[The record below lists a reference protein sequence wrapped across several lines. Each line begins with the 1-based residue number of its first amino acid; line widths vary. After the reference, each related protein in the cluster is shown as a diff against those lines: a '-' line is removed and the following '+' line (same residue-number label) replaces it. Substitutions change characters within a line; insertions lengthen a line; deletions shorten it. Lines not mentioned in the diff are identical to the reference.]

1 MKTHDSLIIKIL
13 IKNDKILTNS
23 IRKINNGK
31 YPNILEY
38 LNSRYDDSDC
48 MTETIR
54 RIEYKLE
61 ERPVCKWCGGHVS
74 FNGYHKGSMHYSACC
89 CSSCHAK
96 YTKDKRF
103 ETNIKK
109 YGRKNF
115 GSAEKVKEYWINNYG
130 VDNPAKTDF
139 VKRKMR
145 ETNLRK
151 YGFNCSSKSEI
162 VKEKS
167 KQTCLK
173 RYGVEYSFQSK
184 EMREKSKK
192 TLMSNYGVEYPIQSE
207 IIKEK
212 IKNTMLERYDGENT
226 FVSYVLTVK
235 CKESMMRKYG
245 VTYSMQIPKN
255 REYMSYLMSSYEM
268 QRRRYNTMKKNHTFN
283 SSSTEEELFIY
294 IKSKFPTV
302 VRQYKDK
309 ERYPYFC
316 DFYIPELDY
325 FIELQGYYT
334 HGKHPFNPNS
344 EEDLQL
350 IEQYKERYG
359 PECQAITIWSIK
371 DVEKRECAK
380 RNNLNF
386 KEVWSLEDGKNFV
399 NDLYKVYINSDNEQK
414 IKNGI

>member
-1 MKTHDSLIIKIL
+1 MKTHDSLIIRIL
-13 IKNDKILTNS
+13 IKDDKILTNS
-23 IRKINNGK
+23 VRKINNGK

-38 LNSRYDDSDC
+38 LNSRYNDSDC

-54 RIEYKLE
+54 RIKYKLE

-115 GSAEKVKEYWINNYG
+115 GSAEKVKEYWISHYG

-139 VKRKMR
+139 VKKKMR

-162 VKEKS
+162 VKEKT

-173 RYGVEYSFQSK
+173 RYGVEYAGQIEEAK
-184 EMREKSKK
+184 EKSKK
-192 TLMSNYGVEYPIQSE
+192 TCLEKYGSEYYIGSKDCLEKTIKFSKQNYNVDWFTKSEEIKNKAKKTMLRRYGVE
-207 IIKEK
+207 
-212 IKNTMLERYDGENT
+212 
-226 FVSYVLTVK
+226 
-235 CKESMMRKYG
+235 
-245 VTYSMQIPKN
+245 YSMQIPKN
-255 REYMSYLMSSYEM
+255 KEYMSYLMSSYEM
-268 QRRRYNTMKKNHTFN
+268 QERRYNTMKRNHTFN
-283 SSSTEEELFIY
+283 SSSTEEELFLY
-294 IKSKFPTV
+294 IKSRFPKV

-309 ERYPYFC
+309 NRYPYFC

-334 HGKHPFNPNS
+334 HGKHPFDPNS
-344 EEDLQL
+344 NEDLQL
-350 IEQYKERYG
+350 IEYYKKKYG
-359 PECQAITIWSIK
+359 EDCQPITIWSIK

-399 NDLYKVYINSDNEQK
+399 NDLYSVYINIDNKQK
-414 IKNGI
+414 

>member
-13 IKNDKILTNS
+13 IKDDKILTNS
-23 IRKINNGK
+23 IRKINKGK

-38 LNSRYDDSDC
+38 LNSRYNDSDC

-115 GSAEKVKEYWINNYG
+115 GSAEKVKEYWISHYG

-139 VKRKMR
+139 VKKKMR

-162 VKEKS
+162 VKEKT

-173 RYGVEYSFQSK
+173 RYGVEYAGQIEEAK
-184 EMREKSKK
+184 EKSKK
-192 TLMSNYGVEYPIQSE
+192 TCLEKYGSEYYIGSKDCLEKTIEFSKQNYNVDWFTKSEEIKNKAKKTMLRRYGVE
-207 IIKEK
+207 
-212 IKNTMLERYDGENT
+212 
-226 FVSYVLTVK
+226 
-235 CKESMMRKYG
+235 
-245 VTYSMQIPKN
+245 YSMQIPKN
-255 REYMSYLMSSYEM
+255 KEYMSYLMSSYEM
-268 QRRRYNTMKKNHTFN
+268 QERRYNTMKRNHTFN
-283 SSSTEEELFIY
+283 SSSTEEEFFLY
-294 IKSKFPTV
+294 IKSRFPTV

-309 ERYPYFC
+309 NRYPYFC

-334 HGKHPFNPNS
+334 HGKHPFDPNS
-344 EEDLQL
+344 NEDLQL
-350 IEQYKERYG
+350 IEYYKKKYG
-359 PECQAITIWSIK
+359 EDCQPITIWSIK

-399 NDLYKVYINSDNEQK
+399 NDLYSVYINTDNKQK
-414 IKNGI
+414 

>member
-13 IKNDKILTNS
+13 IKDNKILTNS
-23 IRKINNGK
+23 IRKINKGK

-54 RIEYKLE
+54 RIKYKLE

-115 GSAEKVKEYWINNYG
+115 GSAEKVKEYWINHYG

-139 VKRKMR
+139 VKKKMR

-173 RYGVEYSFQSK
+173 RYGVEYPGQIEEAK
-184 EMREKSKK
+184 EKSKK
-192 TLMSNYGVEYPIQSE
+192 TCLEKYGSEYYIGSKDCLEKTIEFSKQNYNVDWFTKS
-207 IIKEK
+207 EK
-212 IKNTMLERYDGENT
+212 IKNKAKETMLR
-226 FVSYVLTVK
+226 
-235 CKESMMRKYG
+235 RYG
-245 VTYSMQIPKN
+245 VEYSMQIPKN
-255 REYMSYLMSSYEM
+255 KEYMSYLMSSYEM
-268 QRRRYNTMKKNHTFN
+268 QERRYNTMKRNHTFN
-283 SSSTEEELFIY
+283 SSSTEEELFLY
-294 IKSKFPTV
+294 IKSRFPTV

-309 ERYPYFC
+309 NRYPYFC

-344 EEDLQL
+344 NEDLQL
-350 IEQYKERYG
+350 IEYYKKKYG
-359 PECQAITIWSIK
+359 EDCQPITIWSIK
-371 DVEKRECAK
+371 DVEKRDCAK
-380 RNNLNF
+380 RNHLNF

-399 NDLYKVYINSDNEQK
+399 NDLYSVYINIDNKQK
-414 IKNGI
+414 

>member
-1 MKTHDSLIIKIL
+1 MKTHDSLIIRIL
-13 IKNDKILTNS
+13 IKDDKILTNS
-23 IRKINNGK
+23 VRKINNGK

-38 LNSRYDDSDC
+38 LNSRYNDSDC

-115 GSAEKVKEYWINNYG
+115 GSAEKVKEYWISHYG

-139 VKRKMR
+139 VKKKMR

-162 VKEKS
+162 VKEKT

-173 RYGVEYSFQSK
+173 RYGVEYTGQIEEAK
-184 EMREKSKK
+184 EKSKK
-192 TLMSNYGVEYPIQSE
+192 TCLEKYGSEYYIGSKDCLEKTIEFSRQNYNVDWFTKSEEIKNKAKETMLRRYGVE
-207 IIKEK
+207 
-212 IKNTMLERYDGENT
+212 
-226 FVSYVLTVK
+226 
-235 CKESMMRKYG
+235 
-245 VTYSMQIPKN
+245 YSMQIPKN
-255 REYMSYLMSSYEM
+255 KEYMSYLMSSYEM
-268 QRRRYNTMKKNHTFN
+268 QERRYNAMKRNHTFN
-283 SSSTEEELFIY
+283 SSSAEEELFLY
-294 IKSKFPTV
+294 IESRFPKV

-309 ERYPYFC
+309 NRYPYFC

-334 HGKHPFNPNS
+334 HGKHPFDPNS
-344 EEDLQL
+344 NEDLQL
-350 IEQYKERYG
+350 IEYYKKKYG
-359 PECQAITIWSIK
+359 EDCQPITIWSIK
-371 DVEKRECAK
+371 DVEKRDCAK
-380 RNNLNF
+380 KHNLNF

-399 NDLYKVYINSDNEQK
+399 NDLYSVYINIDNKQK
-414 IKNGI
+414 

>member
-115 GSAEKVKEYWINNYG
+115 GSAEKVKEYWISHYG

-139 VKRKMR
+139 VKKKMR

-162 VKEKS
+162 VKEKT

-173 RYGVEYSFQSK
+173 RYGVEYTGQIEEVK
-184 EMREKSKK
+184 EKSKK
-192 TLMSNYGVEYPIQSE
+192 TCLEKYGAEYYIGSKDCLEKTIKFSRQNYNVDWFTKSEEIKNKAKKTMLRRYGVE
-207 IIKEK
+207 
-212 IKNTMLERYDGENT
+212 
-226 FVSYVLTVK
+226 
-235 CKESMMRKYG
+235 
-245 VTYSMQIPKN
+245 YSMQIPKN
-255 REYMSYLMSSYEM
+255 KEYMSYLMSSYEM
-268 QRRRYNTMKKNHTFN
+268 QERRYNTMKRNHTFN
-283 SSSTEEELFIY
+283 SSSTEEELFLY
-294 IKSKFPTV
+294 IKSRFPTV

-309 ERYPYFC
+309 NRYPYFC

-344 EEDLQL
+344 NEDLQL
-350 IEQYKERYG
+350 IEYYKKKYG
-359 PECQAITIWSIK
+359 EDCQPITIWSIK
-371 DVEKRECAK
+371 DVEKRDCAK
-380 RNNLNF
+380 RNHLNF

-399 NDLYKVYINSDNEQK
+399 NDLYSVYINIDNKQK
-414 IKNGI
+414 

>member
-1 MKTHDSLIIKIL
+1 MKTHDNLIVKIL

-23 IRKINNGK
+23 IRKINKGK

-130 VDNPAKTDF
+130 VDNPAKADF

-162 VKEKS
+162 VKEKV

-173 RYGVEYSFQSK
+173 RYGVEYAGQIEEAK
-184 EMREKSKK
+184 EKSKK
-192 TLMSNYGVEYPIQSE
+192 TCLEKYGSEYYIGSKDCLEKTIEFSKQNYNVDWFTKS
-207 IIKEK
+207 EK
-212 IKNTMLERYDGENT
+212 IKNKAKETMLR
-226 FVSYVLTVK
+226 
-235 CKESMMRKYG
+235 RYG
-245 VTYSMQIPKN
+245 VEYSMQIPKN
-255 REYMSYLMSSYEM
+255 KEYMSYLMSSYEM
-268 QRRRYNTMKKNHTFN
+268 QERRYNTMKRNHTFN
-283 SSSTEEELFIY
+283 SSSTEEELFLY
-294 IKSKFPTV
+294 IKSRFPKV
-302 VRQYKDK
+302 IRQYKDK
-309 ERYPYFC
+309 NRYPYFC

-344 EEDLQL
+344 NEDLQL
-350 IEQYKERYG
+350 IEYYKKKYG
-359 PECQAITIWSIK
+359 EDCQPITIWSIK
-371 DVEKRECAK
+371 DVEKRNCAK
-380 RNNLNF
+380 RNHLNF

-399 NDLYKVYINSDNEQK
+399 NDLYSVYINIDNKQK
-414 IKNGI
+414 

>member
-1 MKTHDSLIIKIL
+1 MKTHDNLIVKIL

-38 LNSRYDDSDC
+38 LNSRYNDSDC

-54 RIEYKLE
+54 RIQYKLE
-61 ERPVCKWCGGHVS
+61 ERPVCKFCGGHVS

-115 GSAEKVKEYWINNYG
+115 GSAEKVKEYWINHYG
-130 VDNPAKTDF
+130 VDNPAKVDF
-139 VKRKMR
+139 VKKKMR
-145 ETNLRK
+145 ETNLKK

-162 VKEKS
+162 VKEKI

-173 RYGVEYSFQSK
+173 RYGVEYTGQIEEAK
-184 EMREKSKK
+184 EKSKK
-192 TLMSNYGVEYPIQSE
+192 TCLEKYGSEYYIGSKDRLEKTIEFSKQNYNVDWFTKSEEIKNKAKKTMLRRYGVE
-207 IIKEK
+207 
-212 IKNTMLERYDGENT
+212 
-226 FVSYVLTVK
+226 
-235 CKESMMRKYG
+235 
-245 VTYSMQIPKN
+245 YSMQIPKN
-255 REYMSYLMSSYEM
+255 KEYMSYLMSSYEM
-268 QRRRYNTMKKNHTFN
+268 QERRYNTMKRNHTFN
-283 SSSTEEELFIY
+283 SSSTEEELFLY
-294 IKSKFPTV
+294 IKSRFPKV

-309 ERYPYFC
+309 NRYPYFC

-334 HGKHPFNPNS
+334 HGKHPFDPNS
-344 EEDLQL
+344 NEDLQL
-350 IEQYKERYG
+350 IEYYKKKYG
-359 PECQAITIWSIK
+359 EDCQPITIWSIK

-386 KEVWSLEDGKNFV
+386 KEVWSVEDGKNFV
-399 NDLYKVYINSDNEQK
+399 NDLYDVYINNDNKQK
-414 IKNGI
+414 

>member
-1 MKTHDSLIIKIL
+1 MKTHDSLITRIL

-23 IRKINNGK
+23 IRKINKGK

-115 GSAEKVKEYWINNYG
+115 GSAEKVKEYWISHYG

-139 VKRKMR
+139 VKKKMR

-162 VKEKS
+162 VKEKV

-173 RYGVEYSFQSK
+173 RYGVEYAGQIEEAK
-184 EMREKSKK
+184 EKSKK
-192 TLMSNYGVEYPIQSE
+192 TCLEKYGSKYYIGSKDCLEKTIEFSRKNYNVDWFTKSEEIKNKAKETMLRRYGVE
-207 IIKEK
+207 
-212 IKNTMLERYDGENT
+212 
-226 FVSYVLTVK
+226 
-235 CKESMMRKYG
+235 
-245 VTYSMQIPKN
+245 YSMQIPKN

-268 QRRRYNTMKKNHTFN
+268 QERRYNTMKRNHTFN
-283 SSSTEEELFIY
+283 SSSTEEELFLY
-294 IKSKFPTV
+294 IKSRFPTV

-309 ERYPYFC
+309 NRYPYFC

-325 FIELQGYYT
+325 FIEFQGYYT
-334 HGKHPFNPNS
+334 HGKHPFDPNS
-344 EEDLQL
+344 DEDLQL
-350 IEQYKERYG
+350 IEYYKKKYG
-359 PECQAITIWSIK
+359 EDCQPITIWSIK
-371 DVEKRECAK
+371 DVEKRDCAK
-380 RNNLNF
+380 EHNLNF

-399 NDLYKVYINSDNEQK
+399 NDLYDVYINIDNKQK
-414 IKNGI
+414 

>member
-1 MKTHDSLIIKIL
+1 MKTHDNLIVKIL

-23 IRKINNGK
+23 IRKINKGK

-38 LNSRYDDSDC
+38 LNSRYNDSDC

-54 RIEYKLE
+54 RIQYKLE
-61 ERPVCKWCGGHVS
+61 ERPVCKFCGGHVS

-115 GSAEKVKEYWINNYG
+115 GSAEKVKEYWISHYG

-139 VKRKMR
+139 VKKKMR

-162 VKEKS
+162 VKEKI

-173 RYGVEYSFQSK
+173 RYGVEYTGQIEEAK
-184 EMREKSKK
+184 EKSKK
-192 TLMSNYGVEYPIQSE
+192 TCLEKYGSEYYIGSKDRLEKTIEFSKQNYNVDWFTKSEEIKNKAKETMLRRYGVE
-207 IIKEK
+207 
-212 IKNTMLERYDGENT
+212 
-226 FVSYVLTVK
+226 
-235 CKESMMRKYG
+235 
-245 VTYSMQIPKN
+245 YSMQIPKN
-255 REYMSYLMSSYEM
+255 KEYMSYLMSSYEM
-268 QRRRYNTMKKNHTFN
+268 QERRYNTMKRNHTFN
-283 SSSTEEELFIY
+283 SSSTEEELFLY
-294 IKSKFPTV
+294 IKSRFPKV
-302 VRQYKDK
+302 VRQYKNK
-309 ERYPYFC
+309 NRYPYFC

-334 HGKHPFNPNS
+334 HGKHPFDPNS
-344 EEDLQL
+344 DEDLQL
-350 IEQYKERYG
+350 IEYYKKKYG
-359 PECQAITIWSIK
+359 EDCQPITIWTIK
-371 DVEKRECAK
+371 DVEKRDCAK

-399 NDLYKVYINSDNEQK
+399 NDLYDVYINIDNKQK
-414 IKNGI
+414 

>member
-13 IKNDKILTNS
+13 IKDDKILTNS
-23 IRKINNGK
+23 IRKINKGK

-38 LNSRYDDSDC
+38 LNSRYNDSDC

-74 FNGYHKGSMHYSACC
+74 FNGYHKGSIHYSACC

-115 GSAEKVKEYWINNYG
+115 GSAEKVKEYWISHYG

-139 VKRKMR
+139 VKKKMR

-162 VKEKS
+162 VKEKI

-173 RYGVEYSFQSK
+173 RYGVEYAGQIEEAK
-184 EMREKSKK
+184 EKSKK
-192 TLMSNYGVEYPIQSE
+192 TCLEKYGSEYYIGSKDCLEKTIEFSKQNYNVDWFTKSEEIKNKAKETMLKRYGVE
-207 IIKEK
+207 
-212 IKNTMLERYDGENT
+212 
-226 FVSYVLTVK
+226 
-235 CKESMMRKYG
+235 
-245 VTYSMQIPKN
+245 YSMQIPKN
-255 REYMSYLMSSYEM
+255 KEYMSYLMSSYEM
-268 QRRRYNTMKKNHTFN
+268 QERRYNTMKRNHTFN
-283 SSSTEEELFIY
+283 SSSIEEEFFLY
-294 IKSKFPTV
+294 IKSRFPKV
-302 VRQYKDK
+302 IRQYKDK
-309 ERYPYFC
+309 NRYPYFC

-334 HGKHPFNPNS
+334 HGNHPFDPNS
-344 EEDLQL
+344 NEDLQL
-350 IEQYKERYG
+350 IEYYKKKYG
-359 PECQAITIWSIK
+359 EDCQPITIWSIK
-371 DVEKRECAK
+371 DVEKRNCAK
-380 RNNLNF
+380 SNHLNF
-386 KEVWSLEDGKNFV
+386 KEVWSVEDGKNFV
-399 NDLYKVYINSDNEQK
+399 NDLYSVYINIDNKQK
-414 IKNGI
+414 

>member
-1 MKTHDSLIIKIL
+1 MKTHDNLIVKIL

-23 IRKINNGK
+23 IRKINKGK

-115 GSAEKVKEYWINNYG
+115 GSAEKVKEYWINHYG

-139 VKRKMR
+139 VKKKMR
-145 ETNLRK
+145 ETNLKK

-162 VKEKS
+162 VKEKI

-173 RYGVEYSFQSK
+173 RYGVEYTGQIEEAK
-184 EMREKSKK
+184 EKSKK
-192 TLMSNYGVEYPIQSE
+192 TCLEKYGSEYYIGSKDCLEKTIEFSKQNYNVDWFTKSEEIKNKAKETMLRRYGVE
-207 IIKEK
+207 
-212 IKNTMLERYDGENT
+212 
-226 FVSYVLTVK
+226 
-235 CKESMMRKYG
+235 
-245 VTYSMQIPKN
+245 YSMQIPKN
-255 REYMSYLMSSYEM
+255 KEYMSYLMSSYEM
-268 QRRRYNTMKKNHTFN
+268 QERRYDAMKRNHTFN
-283 SSSTEEELFIY
+283 SSSTEEELFLY

-309 ERYPYFC
+309 NRYPYFC

-334 HGKHPFNPNS
+334 HGKHPFDPNS
-344 EEDLQL
+344 NEDLQL
-350 IEQYKERYG
+350 IEYYKKKYG
-359 PECQAITIWSIK
+359 EDCQPITIWSIK
-371 DVEKRECAK
+371 DVEKRDCAK

-386 KEVWSLEDGKNFV
+386 KEVWSVEDGKNFV
-399 NDLYKVYINSDNEQK
+399 NDLYDVYINNDNKQK
-414 IKNGI
+414 

>member
-1 MKTHDSLIIKIL
+1 MKTHDNLIVKIL

-23 IRKINNGK
+23 IRKINKGK

-115 GSAEKVKEYWINNYG
+115 GSAEKVKEYWINHYG

-139 VKRKMR
+139 VKKKMR
-145 ETNLRK
+145 ETNLKK

-162 VKEKS
+162 VKEKI

-173 RYGVEYSFQSK
+173 RYGVEYTGQIEEAK
-184 EMREKSKK
+184 EKSKK
-192 TLMSNYGVEYPIQSE
+192 TCLEKYGSEYYIGSKDCLEKTIEFSKQNYNVDWFTKSEEIKNKAKETMLRRYGVE
-207 IIKEK
+207 
-212 IKNTMLERYDGENT
+212 
-226 FVSYVLTVK
+226 
-235 CKESMMRKYG
+235 
-245 VTYSMQIPKN
+245 YSMQIPKN
-255 REYMSYLMSSYEM
+255 KEYMSYLMSSYEM
-268 QRRRYNTMKKNHTFN
+268 QERRYNTMKRNHTFN
-283 SSSTEEELFIY
+283 SSSTEEELFLY

-309 ERYPYFC
+309 NRYPYFC

-334 HGKHPFNPNS
+334 HGKHPFDPNS
-344 EEDLQL
+344 NEDLQL
-350 IEQYKERYG
+350 IEYYKKKYG
-359 PECQAITIWSIK
+359 EDCQPITIWSIK
-371 DVEKRECAK
+371 DVEKRDCAK

-386 KEVWSLEDGKNFV
+386 KEVWSVEDGKNFV
-399 NDLYKVYINSDNEQK
+399 NDLYDVYINNDNKQK
-414 IKNGI
+414 

>member
-23 IRKINNGK
+23 IRKINKGK

-54 RIEYKLE
+54 RIKYKLE

-74 FNGYHKGSMHYSACC
+74 FNGYHKGSMYYSACC

-96 YTKDKRF
+96 YIKDKRF

-139 VKRKMR
+139 VKKKMR

-173 RYGVEYSFQSK
+173 RYGVEYPGQIEEAK
-184 EMREKSKK
+184 EKSKK
-192 TLMSNYGVEYPIQSE
+192 TCLEKYGSEYYIGSKDCLEKTIEFSKQNYNVDWFTKS
-207 IIKEK
+207 EK
-212 IKNTMLERYDGENT
+212 IKNKAKETMLR
-226 FVSYVLTVK
+226 
-235 CKESMMRKYG
+235 RYG
-245 VTYSMQIPKN
+245 VEYSMQIPKN
-255 REYMSYLMSSYEM
+255 KEYMSYLMSSYEM
-268 QRRRYNTMKKNHTFN
+268 QERRYNTMKRNHTFN
-283 SSSTEEELFIY
+283 SSSTEEELFLY
-294 IKSKFPTV
+294 IKSRFPTV

-309 ERYPYFC
+309 NRYPYFC

-344 EEDLQL
+344 NEDLQL
-350 IEQYKERYG
+350 IEYYKKKYG
-359 PECQAITIWSIK
+359 EDCQPITIWSIK
-371 DVEKRECAK
+371 DVEKRDCAK
-380 RNNLNF
+380 RNHLNF

-399 NDLYKVYINSDNEQK
+399 NDLYSVYINIDNKQK
-414 IKNGI
+414 

>member
-54 RIEYKLE
+54 RIQYKLE

-115 GSAEKVKEYWINNYG
+115 GSAEKVKEYWISHYG

-139 VKRKMR
+139 VKKKMR

-162 VKEKS
+162 VKEKT

-173 RYGVEYSFQSK
+173 RYGVEYTGQIEEAK
-184 EMREKSKK
+184 EKSKK
-192 TLMSNYGVEYPIQSE
+192 TCLEKYGSEYYIGSKDCLEKTIEFSKQNYNVDWFTKSEEIKNKAKKTMLRRYGVE
-207 IIKEK
+207 
-212 IKNTMLERYDGENT
+212 
-226 FVSYVLTVK
+226 
-235 CKESMMRKYG
+235 
-245 VTYSMQIPKN
+245 YSMQIPKN
-255 REYMSYLMSSYEM
+255 KEYMSYLMSSYEM
-268 QRRRYNTMKKNHTFN
+268 QERRYNTMKKNHTFN
-283 SSSTEEELFIY
+283 SSSTEEELFLY
-294 IKSKFPTV
+294 IKSRFPTV

-309 ERYPYFC
+309 NRYPYFC

-334 HGKHPFNPNS
+334 HGKHPFDPNS
-344 EEDLQL
+344 NEDLQL
-350 IEQYKERYG
+350 IEYYKKKYG
-359 PECQAITIWSIK
+359 EDCQPITIWTIK
-371 DVEKRECAK
+371 DVEKRNCAK
-380 RNNLNF
+380 KHNLNF

-399 NDLYKVYINSDNEQK
+399 NDLYDVYINIDNKQK
-414 IKNGI
+414 

>member
-1 MKTHDSLIIKIL
+1 MKTHDNLIVKIL

-23 IRKINNGK
+23 IRKINKGK

-115 GSAEKVKEYWINNYG
+115 GSAEKVKEYWISHYG

-139 VKRKMR
+139 VKKKMR
-145 ETNLRK
+145 ETNLKK

-162 VKEKS
+162 VKEKI

-173 RYGVEYSFQSK
+173 RYGVEYTGQIEEAK
-184 EMREKSKK
+184 EKSKK
-192 TLMSNYGVEYPIQSE
+192 TCLEKYGSEYYIGSKDCLEKTIEFSKQNYNVDWFTKSEEIKNKAKETMLRRYGVE
-207 IIKEK
+207 
-212 IKNTMLERYDGENT
+212 
-226 FVSYVLTVK
+226 
-235 CKESMMRKYG
+235 
-245 VTYSMQIPKN
+245 YSMQIPKN
-255 REYMSYLMSSYEM
+255 KEYMSYLMSSYEM
-268 QRRRYNTMKKNHTFN
+268 QERRYNTMKRNHTFN
-283 SSSTEEELFIY
+283 SSSTEEELFLY

-309 ERYPYFC
+309 NRYPYFC

-334 HGKHPFNPNS
+334 HGKHPFDPNS
-344 EEDLQL
+344 NEDLQL
-350 IEQYKERYG
+350 IEYYKKKYG
-359 PECQAITIWSIK
+359 EDCQPITIWSIK
-371 DVEKRECAK
+371 DVEKRDCAK

-386 KEVWSLEDGKNFV
+386 KEVWSVEDGKNFV
-399 NDLYKVYINSDNEQK
+399 NDLYDVYINNDNKQK
-414 IKNGI
+414 

>member
-1 MKTHDSLIIKIL
+1 MKTHDSIIIKIL
-13 IKNDKILTNS
+13 IKDDKILTNS
-23 IRKINNGK
+23 VRKINNGK

-115 GSAEKVKEYWINNYG
+115 GSAEKVKEYWISHYG

-139 VKRKMR
+139 VKKKMR

-162 VKEKS
+162 VKEKT

-173 RYGVEYSFQSK
+173 RYGVEYAGQIEEAK
-184 EMREKSKK
+184 EKSKK
-192 TLMSNYGVEYPIQSE
+192 TCLEKYGSEYYIGSKDCLEKTIEFSKQNYNVDWFTKSEEIKNKAKKTMLRRYGVE
-207 IIKEK
+207 
-212 IKNTMLERYDGENT
+212 
-226 FVSYVLTVK
+226 
-235 CKESMMRKYG
+235 
-245 VTYSMQIPKN
+245 YSMQIPKN
-255 REYMSYLMSSYEM
+255 KEYMSYLMSSYEM
-268 QRRRYNTMKKNHTFN
+268 QERRYNTMKRNHTFN
-283 SSSTEEELFIY
+283 SSSTEEEFFLY
-294 IKSKFPTV
+294 IKSRFPKV
-302 VRQYKDK
+302 IRQYKDK
-309 ERYPYFC
+309 NRYPYFC

-334 HGKHPFNPNS
+334 HGKHPFDPNS
-344 EEDLQL
+344 NEDLQL
-350 IEQYKERYG
+350 IEYYKKKYG
-359 PECQAITIWSIK
+359 EDCQPITIWSIK

-399 NDLYKVYINSDNEQK
+399 NDLYSVYINIDNKQK
-414 IKNGI
+414 

>member
-23 IRKINNGK
+23 IRKINKGK

-54 RIEYKLE
+54 RIKYKLE

-162 VKEKS
+162 VKEKT

-173 RYGVEYSFQSK
+173 RYGVEYAGQIEEAK
-184 EMREKSKK
+184 EKSKK
-192 TLMSNYGVEYPIQSE
+192 TCLEKYGSEYYIGSKDCLEKTIEFSKQNYNVDWFTKS
-207 IIKEK
+207 EK
-212 IKNTMLERYDGENT
+212 IKNKAKETMLR
-226 FVSYVLTVK
+226 
-235 CKESMMRKYG
+235 RYG
-245 VTYSMQIPKN
+245 VEYSMQIPKN
-255 REYMSYLMSSYEM
+255 KEYMSYLMSSYEM
-268 QRRRYNTMKKNHTFN
+268 QERRYNTMKRNHTFN
-283 SSSTEEELFIY
+283 SSSTEEELFLY
-294 IKSKFPTV
+294 IKSRFPTV

-309 ERYPYFC
+309 NRYPYFC

-344 EEDLQL
+344 NEDLQL
-350 IEQYKERYG
+350 IEYYKKKYG
-359 PECQAITIWSIK
+359 EDCQPITIWSIK
-371 DVEKRECAK
+371 DVEKRDCAK
-380 RNNLNF
+380 RNHLNF

-399 NDLYKVYINSDNEQK
+399 NDLYNVYINIGNKQK
-414 IKNGI
+414 

>member
-13 IKNDKILTNS
+13 IKDDKILTNS
-23 IRKINNGK
+23 IRKINKGK

-38 LNSRYDDSDC
+38 LNSRYNDSDC

-54 RIEYKLE
+54 RIQYKLE
-61 ERPVCKWCGGHVS
+61 KRPVCKFCGGHVS

-115 GSAEKVKEYWINNYG
+115 GSAEKVKEYWISHYG

-139 VKRKMR
+139 VKKKMR

-162 VKEKS
+162 VKEKT

-173 RYGVEYSFQSK
+173 RYGVEYTGQIEEAK
-184 EMREKSKK
+184 EKSKK
-192 TLMSNYGVEYPIQSE
+192 TCLEKYGSEYYIGSKDCLEKTIEFSKQNYNVDWFTKSEEIKNKAKETMLKRYGVE
-207 IIKEK
+207 
-212 IKNTMLERYDGENT
+212 
-226 FVSYVLTVK
+226 
-235 CKESMMRKYG
+235 
-245 VTYSMQIPKN
+245 YSMQIPKN
-255 REYMSYLMSSYEM
+255 KEYMSYLMSSYEM
-268 QRRRYNTMKKNHTFN
+268 QERRYNTMKRNHTFN
-283 SSSTEEELFIY
+283 SSSTEEEFFLY
-294 IKSKFPTV
+294 IKSRFPKV
-302 VRQYKDK
+302 IRQYKDK
-309 ERYPYFC
+309 NRYPYFC

-334 HGKHPFNPNS
+334 HGNHPFDPNS
-344 EEDLQL
+344 NEDLQL
-350 IEQYKERYG
+350 IEYYKNKYG
-359 PECQAITIWSIK
+359 EDCQPITIWSIK
-371 DVEKRECAK
+371 DVEKRNCAK
-380 RNNLNF
+380 CNHLNF

-399 NDLYKVYINSDNEQK
+399 NDLYSVYINIDNKQK
-414 IKNGI
+414 

>member
-23 IRKINNGK
+23 IRKINKGK

-38 LNSRYDDSDC
+38 LNSRYNDSDC

-115 GSAEKVKEYWINNYG
+115 GSAEKVKEYWISHYG

-139 VKRKMR
+139 VKKKMR

-162 VKEKS
+162 VKEKI

-173 RYGVEYSFQSK
+173 RYGVEYTGQIEEAK
-184 EMREKSKK
+184 EKSKK
-192 TLMSNYGVEYPIQSE
+192 TCLEKYGSEYYIGSKDCLEKTIEFSKQNYNVDWFTKSEEIKNKAKKTMLRRYGVE
-207 IIKEK
+207 
-212 IKNTMLERYDGENT
+212 
-226 FVSYVLTVK
+226 
-235 CKESMMRKYG
+235 
-245 VTYSMQIPKN
+245 YSMQIPKN
-255 REYMSYLMSSYEM
+255 KEYMSYLMSSYEM
-268 QRRRYNTMKKNHTFN
+268 QERRYDAMKRNHTFN
-283 SSSTEEELFIY
+283 SSSTEEELFLY
-294 IKSKFPTV
+294 IKSRFPKV

-309 ERYPYFC
+309 NRYPYFC

-334 HGKHPFNPNS
+334 HGNHPFDPNS
-344 EEDLQL
+344 NEDLQL
-350 IEQYKERYG
+350 IEYYKKKYG
-359 PECQAITIWSIK
+359 EDCQPITIWSIK
-371 DVEKRECAK
+371 DVEKRNCAK
-380 RNNLNF
+380 SNHLNF
-386 KEVWSLEDGKNFV
+386 KEVWSVEDGKNFV
-399 NDLYKVYINSDNEQK
+399 NDLYSVYINIDNKQK
-414 IKNGI
+414 

>member
-38 LNSRYDDSDC
+38 LNSRYNDSDC

-54 RIEYKLE
+54 RIQYKLE
-61 ERPVCKWCGGHVS
+61 ERPVCKFCGGHVS

-115 GSAEKVKEYWINNYG
+115 GSAEKVKEYWINHYG

-139 VKRKMR
+139 VKKKMR
-145 ETNLRK
+145 ETNLKK

-162 VKEKS
+162 VKEKI

-173 RYGVEYSFQSK
+173 RYGVEYTGQIEEAK
-184 EMREKSKK
+184 EKSKK
-192 TLMSNYGVEYPIQSE
+192 TCLEKYGSEYYIGSKDRLEKTIEFSKQNYNVDWFTKSEEIKNKAKETMLRRYGVE
-207 IIKEK
+207 
-212 IKNTMLERYDGENT
+212 
-226 FVSYVLTVK
+226 
-235 CKESMMRKYG
+235 
-245 VTYSMQIPKN
+245 YSMQIPKN
-255 REYMSYLMSSYEM
+255 KEYMSYLMSSYEM
-268 QRRRYNTMKKNHTFN
+268 QERRYNTMKRNHTFN
-283 SSSTEEELFIY
+283 SSSTEEEFFLY
-294 IKSKFPTV
+294 IKSRFPTV

-309 ERYPYFC
+309 NRYPYFC

-334 HGKHPFNPNS
+334 HGKHPFDPNS
-344 EEDLQL
+344 DEDLQL
-350 IEQYKERYG
+350 IEYYKRKYG
-359 PECQAITIWSIK
+359 EDCQPITIWSIK
-371 DVEKRECAK
+371 DVEKRDCAK
-380 RNNLNF
+380 RNHLNF

-399 NDLYKVYINSDNEQK
+399 NELYSVYINIDNKQK
-414 IKNGI
+414 

>member
-13 IKNDKILTNS
+13 IKDDKILTNS
-23 IRKINNGK
+23 IRKINKGK

-115 GSAEKVKEYWINNYG
+115 GSAEKVKEYWISHYG

-139 VKRKMR
+139 VKKKMR

-162 VKEKS
+162 VKEKT

-173 RYGVEYSFQSK
+173 RYGVEYTGQIEEAK
-184 EMREKSKK
+184 EKSKK
-192 TLMSNYGVEYPIQSE
+192 TCLEKYGSEYYIGSKDRLEKTIEFSRQNYNVDWFTKS
-207 IIKEK
+207 EK
-212 IKNTMLERYDGENT
+212 IKNKAKETMLR
-226 FVSYVLTVK
+226 
-235 CKESMMRKYG
+235 RYG
-245 VTYSMQIPKN
+245 VEYSMQIPKN
-255 REYMSYLMSSYEM
+255 KEYMSYLMSSYEM
-268 QRRRYNTMKKNHTFN
+268 QERRYNTMKRNHTFN
-283 SSSTEEELFIY
+283 SSSTEEELFLY
-294 IKSKFPTV
+294 IKSRFPKV

-309 ERYPYFC
+309 NRYPYFC

-334 HGKHPFNPNS
+334 HGKHPFDPNS
-344 EEDLQL
+344 NEDLQL
-350 IEQYKERYG
+350 IEYYKKKYG
-359 PECQAITIWSIK
+359 EDCQPITIWSIK
-371 DVEKRECAK
+371 EVEKRDCAK
-380 RNNLNF
+380 RNHLNF

-399 NDLYKVYINSDNEQK
+399 NDLYSVYINIDNKQK
-414 IKNGI
+414 

>member
-1 MKTHDSLIIKIL
+1 MKTHDILIIKIL

-23 IRKINNGK
+23 IRKINKGK

-54 RIEYKLE
+54 RIQYKLE

-162 VKEKS
+162 VKEKT

-173 RYGVEYSFQSK
+173 RYGVEYAGQIEEAK
-184 EMREKSKK
+184 EKSKK
-192 TLMSNYGVEYPIQSE
+192 TCLEKYGSEYYIGSKDCLEKTIEFSKQNYNVDWFTKS
-207 IIKEK
+207 EK
-212 IKNTMLERYDGENT
+212 IKNKAKETMLR
-226 FVSYVLTVK
+226 
-235 CKESMMRKYG
+235 RYG
-245 VTYSMQIPKN
+245 VEYSMQIPKN
-255 REYMSYLMSSYEM
+255 KEYMSYLMSSYEM
-268 QRRRYNTMKKNHTFN
+268 QERRYNTMKRNHTFN
-283 SSSTEEELFIY
+283 SSSTEEELFLY
-294 IKSKFPTV
+294 IKSRFPTV

-309 ERYPYFC
+309 NRYPYFC

-344 EEDLQL
+344 NEDLQL
-350 IEQYKERYG
+350 IEYYKKKYG
-359 PECQAITIWSIK
+359 EDCQPITIWSIK
-371 DVEKRECAK
+371 DVEKRDCAK
-380 RNNLNF
+380 RNHLNF

-399 NDLYKVYINSDNEQK
+399 NDLYNVYINIDNKQK
-414 IKNGI
+414 

>member
-1 MKTHDSLIIKIL
+1 MKTHDSIIIKIL
-13 IKNDKILTNS
+13 IKDDKILTNS
-23 IRKINNGK
+23 VRKINNGK

-115 GSAEKVKEYWINNYG
+115 GSAEKVKEYWISHYG

-139 VKRKMR
+139 VKKKMR

-162 VKEKS
+162 VKEKT

-173 RYGVEYSFQSK
+173 RYGVEYAGQIEEAK
-184 EMREKSKK
+184 EKSKK
-192 TLMSNYGVEYPIQSE
+192 TCLEKYGSEYYIGSKDCLEKTIEFSKQNYNVDWFTKSEEIKNKAKETMLRRYGVE
-207 IIKEK
+207 
-212 IKNTMLERYDGENT
+212 
-226 FVSYVLTVK
+226 
-235 CKESMMRKYG
+235 
-245 VTYSMQIPKN
+245 YSMQIPKN
-255 REYMSYLMSSYEM
+255 KEYMSYLMSSYEM
-268 QRRRYNTMKKNHTFN
+268 QERRYNTMKRNHTFN
-283 SSSTEEELFIY
+283 SSSAEEELFLY
-294 IKSKFPTV
+294 IKSRFPKV

-309 ERYPYFC
+309 NRYPYFC

-334 HGKHPFNPNS
+334 HGKHPFDPNS
-344 EEDLQL
+344 NEDLQL
-350 IEQYKERYG
+350 IEYYKKKYG
-359 PECQAITIWSIK
+359 EDCQPITIWSIK
-371 DVEKRECAK
+371 DVEKRDCAK
-380 RNNLNF
+380 RNHLNF

-399 NDLYKVYINSDNEQK
+399 NDLYSVYINIDNKQK
-414 IKNGI
+414 

>member
-1 MKTHDSLIIKIL
+1 MKTHDSLIIRIL
-13 IKNDKILTNS
+13 IKDDKILTNS
-23 IRKINNGK
+23 IRKINKGK

-54 RIEYKLE
+54 RIKYKLE

-115 GSAEKVKEYWINNYG
+115 GSAEKVKEYWISHYG

-139 VKRKMR
+139 VKKKMR

-162 VKEKS
+162 VKEKT

-173 RYGVEYSFQSK
+173 RYGVEYTGQIEEAK
-184 EMREKSKK
+184 EKSKK
-192 TLMSNYGVEYPIQSE
+192 TCLEKYGSEYYIGSKDCLEKTIEFSKQNYNVDWFTKSEEIKNKAKKTMLRRYGVE
-207 IIKEK
+207 
-212 IKNTMLERYDGENT
+212 
-226 FVSYVLTVK
+226 
-235 CKESMMRKYG
+235 
-245 VTYSMQIPKN
+245 YSMQIPKN
-255 REYMSYLMSSYEM
+255 KEYMSYLMSSYEM
-268 QRRRYNTMKKNHTFN
+268 QERRYNTMKRNHTFN
-283 SSSTEEELFIY
+283 SSSTEEELFLY
-294 IKSKFPTV
+294 IKSRFPKV

-309 ERYPYFC
+309 NRYPYFC

-334 HGKHPFNPNS
+334 HGKHPFDPNS
-344 EEDLQL
+344 NEDLQL
-350 IEQYKERYG
+350 IEYYKKKYG
-359 PECQAITIWSIK
+359 EDCQPITIWSIK

-386 KEVWSLEDGKNFV
+386 KEIWSLEDGKNFV
-399 NDLYKVYINSDNEQK
+399 NDLYSVYINIDNKQK
-414 IKNGI
+414 

>member
-1 MKTHDSLIIKIL
+1 MKTHDNLIVKIL

-23 IRKINNGK
+23 IRKINKGK

-38 LNSRYDDSDC
+38 LNSRYNDSDC

-115 GSAEKVKEYWINNYG
+115 GSAEKVKEYWINHYG

-139 VKRKMR
+139 VKKKMR
-145 ETNLRK
+145 ETNLKK

-162 VKEKS
+162 VKEKI

-173 RYGVEYSFQSK
+173 RYGVEYTGQIEEAK
-184 EMREKSKK
+184 EKSKK
-192 TLMSNYGVEYPIQSE
+192 TCLEKYGSEYYIGSKDRLEKTIEFSKQNYNVDWFTKSEEIKNKAKETMLRRYGVE
-207 IIKEK
+207 
-212 IKNTMLERYDGENT
+212 
-226 FVSYVLTVK
+226 
-235 CKESMMRKYG
+235 
-245 VTYSMQIPKN
+245 YSMQIPKN
-255 REYMSYLMSSYEM
+255 KEYMSYLMSSYEM
-268 QRRRYNTMKKNHTFN
+268 QERRYDAMKRNHTFN
-283 SSSTEEELFIY
+283 SSSTEEELFLY

-309 ERYPYFC
+309 NRYPYFC

-334 HGKHPFNPNS
+334 HGKHPFDPNS
-344 EEDLQL
+344 NEDLQL
-350 IEQYKERYG
+350 IEYYKKKYG
-359 PECQAITIWSIK
+359 EDCQPITIWSIK
-371 DVEKRECAK
+371 DVEKRDCAK

-386 KEVWSLEDGKNFV
+386 KEVWSVEDGKNFV
-399 NDLYKVYINSDNEQK
+399 NDLYDVYINNDNKQK
-414 IKNGI
+414 

>member
-13 IKNDKILTNS
+13 IKDDKILTNS

-54 RIEYKLE
+54 RIKYKLE

-115 GSAEKVKEYWINNYG
+115 GSAEKVKEYWINHYG

-173 RYGVEYSFQSK
+173 RYGVEYPGQIEEAK
-184 EMREKSKK
+184 EKSKK
-192 TLMSNYGVEYPIQSE
+192 TCLEKYGSEYYIGSKDCLEKTIEFSKQNYNVDWFTKS
-207 IIKEK
+207 EK
-212 IKNTMLERYDGENT
+212 IKNKAKETMLR
-226 FVSYVLTVK
+226 
-235 CKESMMRKYG
+235 RYG
-245 VTYSMQIPKN
+245 VEYSMQIPKN
-255 REYMSYLMSSYEM
+255 KEYMSYLMSSYEM
-268 QRRRYNTMKKNHTFN
+268 QERRYNTMKRNHTFN
-283 SSSTEEELFIY
+283 SSSTEEELFLY
-294 IKSKFPTV
+294 IKSRFPTV

-309 ERYPYFC
+309 NRYPYFC

-344 EEDLQL
+344 NEDLQL
-350 IEQYKERYG
+350 IEYYKKKYG
-359 PECQAITIWSIK
+359 EDCQPITIWSIK
-371 DVEKRECAK
+371 DVEKRDCAK
-380 RNNLNF
+380 RNHLNF

-399 NDLYKVYINSDNEQK
+399 NDLYSVYINIDNK
-414 IKNGI
+414 

>member
-115 GSAEKVKEYWINNYG
+115 GSAEKVKEYWISHYG

-139 VKRKMR
+139 VKKKMR

-162 VKEKS
+162 VKEKT

-173 RYGVEYSFQSK
+173 RYGVEYTGQIEEAK
-184 EMREKSKK
+184 EKSKK
-192 TLMSNYGVEYPIQSE
+192 TCLEKYGSEYYIGSKYCLEKTIEFSRQNYNVDWFTKSEEIKNKAKETMLRRYGVE
-207 IIKEK
+207 
-212 IKNTMLERYDGENT
+212 
-226 FVSYVLTVK
+226 
-235 CKESMMRKYG
+235 
-245 VTYSMQIPKN
+245 YSMQIPKN
-255 REYMSYLMSSYEM
+255 KEYMSYLMSSYEM
-268 QRRRYNTMKKNHTFN
+268 QERRYNTMKRNHTFN
-283 SSSTEEELFIY
+283 SSSTEEELFLY
-294 IKSKFPTV
+294 IKSRFPTV

-309 ERYPYFC
+309 NRYPYFC

-334 HGKHPFNPNS
+334 HGKHPFDPNS
-344 EEDLQL
+344 NEDLQL
-350 IEQYKERYG
+350 IEYYKRKYG
-359 PECQAITIWSIK
+359 EDCQPITIWSIK
-371 DVEKRECAK
+371 DVEKRDCAK
-380 RNNLNF
+380 RNHLNF

-399 NDLYKVYINSDNEQK
+399 NDLYDVYINIDNKQK
-414 IKNGI
+414 

>member
-23 IRKINNGK
+23 IRKINKGK

-54 RIEYKLE
+54 RIKYKLE

-74 FNGYHKGSMHYSACC
+74 FNGYHKGSMYYSACC

-115 GSAEKVKEYWINNYG
+115 GSAKKVKEYWINNYG

-173 RYGVEYSFQSK
+173 RYGVEYPGQIEEAK
-184 EMREKSKK
+184 EKSKK
-192 TLMSNYGVEYPIQSE
+192 TCLEKYGSEYYIGSKDCLEKTIEFSKQNYNVDWFTKS
-207 IIKEK
+207 EK
-212 IKNTMLERYDGENT
+212 IKNKAKETMLR
-226 FVSYVLTVK
+226 
-235 CKESMMRKYG
+235 RYG
-245 VTYSMQIPKN
+245 VEYSMQIPKN
-255 REYMSYLMSSYEM
+255 KEYMSYLMSSYEM
-268 QRRRYNTMKKNHTFN
+268 QERRYNTMKRNHTFN
-283 SSSTEEELFIY
+283 SSSTEEELFLY
-294 IKSKFPTV
+294 IKSRFPTV

-309 ERYPYFC
+309 NRYPYFC

-344 EEDLQL
+344 NEDLQL
-350 IEQYKERYG
+350 IEYYKKKYG
-359 PECQAITIWSIK
+359 EDCQPITIWSIK
-371 DVEKRECAK
+371 DVEKRDCAK
-380 RNNLNF
+380 RNHLNF

-399 NDLYKVYINSDNEQK
+399 NDLYSVYINIDNKQK
-414 IKNGI
+414 

>member
-13 IKNDKILTNS
+13 IKDDKILTNS

-54 RIEYKLE
+54 RIKYKLE

-115 GSAEKVKEYWINNYG
+115 GSAEKVKEYWISHYG

-139 VKRKMR
+139 VKKKMR

-162 VKEKS
+162 VKEKI

-173 RYGVEYSFQSK
+173 RYGVEYTGQIEEAK
-184 EMREKSKK
+184 EKSKK
-192 TLMSNYGVEYPIQSE
+192 TCLEKYGSEYYIGSKDRLEKTIEFSKQNYNVDWFTKSEEIKNKAKKTMLRRYGVE
-207 IIKEK
+207 
-212 IKNTMLERYDGENT
+212 
-226 FVSYVLTVK
+226 
-235 CKESMMRKYG
+235 
-245 VTYSMQIPKN
+245 YSMQIPKN
-255 REYMSYLMSSYEM
+255 KEYMSYLMSSYEM
-268 QRRRYNTMKKNHTFN
+268 QERRYNTMKRNHTFN
-283 SSSTEEELFIY
+283 SSSTEEEFFLY
-294 IKSKFPTV
+294 IKSRFPKV
-302 VRQYKDK
+302 IRQYKDK
-309 ERYPYFC
+309 NRYPYFC

-334 HGKHPFNPNS
+334 HGNHPFDPNS
-344 EEDLQL
+344 NEDLQL
-350 IEQYKERYG
+350 IEYYKKKYG
-359 PECQAITIWSIK
+359 EDCQPITIWSIK
-371 DVEKRECAK
+371 DVEKRNCAK
-380 RNNLNF
+380 RNHLNF

-399 NDLYKVYINSDNEQK
+399 NDLYSVYINIDNKQK
-414 IKNGI
+414 

>member
-38 LNSRYDDSDC
+38 LNSRYNDSDC

-54 RIEYKLE
+54 RIQYKLE
-61 ERPVCKWCGGHVS
+61 ERPVCKFCGGHVS

-115 GSAEKVKEYWINNYG
+115 GSAEKVKEYWINHYG
-130 VDNPAKTDF
+130 VDNPAKVDF
-139 VKRKMR
+139 VKRKMK
-145 ETNLRK
+145 ETNLKK
-151 YGFNCSSKSEI
+151 YGFNCPPKSEV
-162 VKEKS
+162 VKEKT

-173 RYGVEYSFQSK
+173 RYGVEYTGQIEEAK
-184 EMREKSKK
+184 EKSKK
-192 TLMSNYGVEYPIQSE
+192 TCLEKYGSEYYIGSKDCLEKTVGFSKQNYNVDWFTKSEEIKNKAKETMLKRYGVE
-207 IIKEK
+207 
-212 IKNTMLERYDGENT
+212 
-226 FVSYVLTVK
+226 
-235 CKESMMRKYG
+235 
-245 VTYSMQIPKN
+245 YSMQIPKN
-255 REYMSYLMSSYEM
+255 KEYMSYLMSSYEM
-268 QRRRYNTMKKNHTFN
+268 QERRYNTMKRNHTFN
-283 SSSTEEELFIY
+283 SSSTEEEFFLY
-294 IKSKFPTV
+294 IKSRFPKV
-302 VRQYKDK
+302 IRQYKDK
-309 ERYPYFC
+309 NRYPYFC

-334 HGKHPFNPNS
+334 HGKHPFDPNS
-344 EEDLQL
+344 SEDLQL
-350 IEQYKERYG
+350 IEYYKKKYG
-359 PECQAITIWSIK
+359 EDCQPITIWSIK
-371 DVEKRECAK
+371 DVEKRNCAK
-380 RNNLNF
+380 RNHLNF

-399 NDLYKVYINSDNEQK
+399 NDLYSVYINIDNKQK
-414 IKNGI
+414 

>member
-1 MKTHDSLIIKIL
+1 MKTHDSLIIRIL
-13 IKNDKILTNS
+13 IKDDKILTNS
-23 IRKINNGK
+23 VRKINNGK

-115 GSAEKVKEYWINNYG
+115 GSAEKVKEYWISHYG

-139 VKRKMR
+139 VKKKMR

-162 VKEKS
+162 VKEKT

-173 RYGVEYSFQSK
+173 RYGVEYTGQIEEAK
-184 EMREKSKK
+184 EKSKK
-192 TLMSNYGVEYPIQSE
+192 TCLEKYGSEYYIGSKDCLEKTIEFSKQNYNVDWFTKSEEIKNKAKETMLKRYGVE
-207 IIKEK
+207 
-212 IKNTMLERYDGENT
+212 
-226 FVSYVLTVK
+226 
-235 CKESMMRKYG
+235 
-245 VTYSMQIPKN
+245 YSMQIPKN
-255 REYMSYLMSSYEM
+255 KEYMSYLMSSYEM
-268 QRRRYNTMKKNHTFN
+268 QERRYNTMKRNHTFN
-283 SSSTEEELFIY
+283 SSSAEEELFLY
-294 IKSKFPTV
+294 IESRFPKV

-309 ERYPYFC
+309 NRYPYFC

-334 HGKHPFNPNS
+334 HGNHPFDPNS
-344 EEDLQL
+344 NEDLQL
-350 IEQYKERYG
+350 IEYYKKKYG
-359 PECQAITIWSIK
+359 EDCQPITIWSIK
-371 DVEKRECAK
+371 DVEKRDCAK

-399 NDLYKVYINSDNEQK
+399 NDLYSVYINIDNKQK
-414 IKNGI
+414 

>member
-1 MKTHDSLIIKIL
+1 MKTHDSLIIRIL
-13 IKNDKILTNS
+13 IKDDKILTNS
-23 IRKINNGK
+23 IRKINKGK

-54 RIEYKLE
+54 RIKYKLE

-115 GSAEKVKEYWINNYG
+115 GSAEKVKEYWISHYG

-139 VKRKMR
+139 VKKKMR

-162 VKEKS
+162 VKEKT

-173 RYGVEYSFQSK
+173 RYGVEYVGQIEEAK
-184 EMREKSKK
+184 EKSKK
-192 TLMSNYGVEYPIQSE
+192 TCLEKYGSEYYIGSKDCLEKTIEFSKQNYNVDWFTKSEEIKNKAKETMLKRYGVE
-207 IIKEK
+207 
-212 IKNTMLERYDGENT
+212 
-226 FVSYVLTVK
+226 
-235 CKESMMRKYG
+235 
-245 VTYSMQIPKN
+245 YSMQIPKN
-255 REYMSYLMSSYEM
+255 KEYMSYLMSSYEM
-268 QRRRYNTMKKNHTFN
+268 QERRYNTMKRNHTFN
-283 SSSTEEELFIY
+283 SSSTEEELFLY
-294 IKSKFPTV
+294 IKSRFPTV

-309 ERYPYFC
+309 NRYPYFC

-334 HGKHPFNPNS
+334 HGKHPFDPNS
-344 EEDLQL
+344 NEDLQL
-350 IEQYKERYG
+350 IEYYKKKYG
-359 PECQAITIWSIK
+359 EDCQPITIWTIK
-371 DVEKRECAK
+371 DVEKRNCAK
-380 RNNLNF
+380 SNHLNF

-399 NDLYKVYINSDNEQK
+399 NDLYSVYINIDNKQK
-414 IKNGI
+414 

>member
-1 MKTHDSLIIKIL
+1 MKTHDNLIIKIL

-23 IRKINNGK
+23 IKKINKGK

-38 LNSRYDDSDC
+38 LNSRYNDSDC

-54 RIEYKLE
+54 RIQYKLE

-115 GSAEKVKEYWINNYG
+115 GSAEKVKEYWINHYG

-139 VKRKMR
+139 VKKKMR
-145 ETNLRK
+145 ETNLKK

-162 VKEKS
+162 VKEKI

-173 RYGVEYSFQSK
+173 RYGVEYTGQIEEAK
-184 EMREKSKK
+184 EKSKK
-192 TLMSNYGVEYPIQSE
+192 TCLEKYGSEYYIASKDRLEKTIEFSKQNYNVDWFTKSEEIKNKAKETMLRRYGVE
-207 IIKEK
+207 
-212 IKNTMLERYDGENT
+212 
-226 FVSYVLTVK
+226 
-235 CKESMMRKYG
+235 
-245 VTYSMQIPKN
+245 YSMQIPKN
-255 REYMSYLMSSYEM
+255 KEYMSYLMSSYEM
-268 QRRRYNTMKKNHTFN
+268 QERRYDAMKRNHTFN
-283 SSSTEEELFIY
+283 SSSTEEELFLY
-294 IKSKFPTV
+294 IKSRFPTV

-309 ERYPYFC
+309 NRYPYFC

-334 HGKHPFNPNS
+334 HGNHPFDPNS
-344 EEDLQL
+344 NEDLQL
-350 IEQYKERYG
+350 IEYYKKKYG
-359 PECQAITIWSIK
+359 EDCQSITIWSIK
-371 DVEKRECAK
+371 DVEKRDCAK
-380 RNNLNF
+380 RNHLNF

-399 NDLYKVYINSDNEQK
+399 NYLYSVYINTDNKQK
-414 IKNGI
+414 

>member
-23 IRKINNGK
+23 IRKINKGK

-54 RIEYKLE
+54 RIKYKLE
-61 ERPVCKWCGGHVS
+61 ERPVCKWCGAHVS

-139 VKRKMR
+139 IKRKMR

-151 YGFNCSSKSEI
+151 YGFNCSSKSEF

-173 RYGVEYSFQSK
+173 RYGVEYAGQIEEAK
-184 EMREKSKK
+184 EKSKK
-192 TLMSNYGVEYPIQSE
+192 TCLEKYGSEYYIGSKDCLEKTIEFSKQNYNVDWFTKS
-207 IIKEK
+207 EK
-212 IKNTMLERYDGENT
+212 IKNKAKETMLR
-226 FVSYVLTVK
+226 
-235 CKESMMRKYG
+235 RYG
-245 VTYSMQIPKN
+245 VEYSMQIPKN
-255 REYMSYLMSSYEM
+255 KEYMSYLMSSYEM
-268 QRRRYNTMKKNHTFN
+268 QERRYNTMKRNHTFN
-283 SSSTEEELFIY
+283 SSSTEEELFLY
-294 IKSKFPTV
+294 IKSRFPTV

-309 ERYPYFC
+309 NRYPYFC

-344 EEDLQL
+344 NEDLQL
-350 IEQYKERYG
+350 IEYYKKKYG
-359 PECQAITIWSIK
+359 EDCQPITIWSIK
-371 DVEKRECAK
+371 DVEKRDCAK
-380 RNNLNF
+380 RNHLNF

-399 NDLYKVYINSDNEQK
+399 NDLYSVYINIDNKQK
-414 IKNGI
+414 